1 MNFYLAVLNDQIKTE
16 EENLSIG
23 IIVCKEKD
31 RTTVEYALKVSNNP
45 IGVASYKVTPSLPK
59 NMKNYLPSPA
69 EIIGSLSGILDVV
82 KEK

>member
-1 MNFYLAVLNDQIKTE
+1 LNDQVKTE

-31 RTTVEYALKVSNNP
+31 RTTVEYALKDSHNP
-45 IGVASYKVTPSLPK
+45 IGVASYKITQSLPK
-59 NMKNYLPSPA
+59 GMKKYLPSPA
-69 EIIGSLSGILDVV
+69 EIVESLAGIIDVV